1 MTNIDNRKFEE
12 LDALNVRNGF
22 TFSVWRARCARLLG
36 WLLQPGDEILYLNT
50 HLRRDAG
57 IDATDVE
64 REKIRRAPL
73 IR

>member
-1 MTNIDNRKFEE
+1 MTNIENRKFGQ
-12 LDALNVRNGF
+12 LDALKARHIAS
-22 TFSVWRARCARLLG
+22 FSVWRARCTRLLG

-57 IDATDVE
+57 IDEIDVE
-64 REKIRRAPL
+64 REKIRGAPL